1 MLARRMCR
9 RQVDG
14 RGEGA
19 WYTVCMYVYGV
30 EREREKGSS
39 RNYFLVLNGVTEEK
53 VIMGVRRRCH
63 SGSPLRGREGELDVY
78 NEVALSH

>member
-1 MLARRMCR
+1 
-9 RQVDG
+9 
-14 RGEGA
+14 
-19 WYTVCMYVYGV
+19 MYIYGV

-53 VIMGVRRRCH
+53 VIMGERRRCH
-63 SGSPLRGREGELDVY
+63 SGSPLRARERELDVY

>member
-1 MLARRMCR
+1 
-9 RQVDG
+9 
-14 RGEGA
+14 
-19 WYTVCMYVYGV
+19 MYIYGV

-53 VIMGVRRRCH
+53 VIMGERRRCH
-63 SGSPLRGREGELDVY
+63 SGSPLRGREREGELDVY